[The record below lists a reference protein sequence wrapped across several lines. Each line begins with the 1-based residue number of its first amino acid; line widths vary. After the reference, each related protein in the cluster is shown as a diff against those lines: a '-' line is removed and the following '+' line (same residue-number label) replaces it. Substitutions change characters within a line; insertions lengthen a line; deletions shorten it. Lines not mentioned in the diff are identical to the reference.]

1 MKEHTLCERCEESAS
16 KSSRTA
22 RGLPPRGVFR
32 TIMASDFP
40 PPTCVAPSK
49 EMARRDMGTRI
60 DASEYMDSSDVL
72 DAKVSRLAAMIQSS
86 TACCAYTGAGLSTS
100 AGIGDYASKAKKS
113 AALAWDPHTGGGP
126 HMEHLKEAKPTA
138 GHRVL
143 AGLERAG
150 LLHQWVNQNHDGLDM
165 KATFPLAKLNQIHG
179 SWFDARNPVVAMD
192 GAMRDDL
199 DERLDEWA
207 EKADLV
213 LALGTTL
220 SGLRADMLAE
230 RVAAR
235 ARGVVD
241 LHRARVTGAAA
252 DGGGSSDGG
261 YMGGLVIV
269 ALTKTPLDDAASLRI
284 YGRLDEV
291 LGRLAARLRLPLPTD
306 AEVAKASKR
315 SALWHE
321 YALWYRDVHDKHDD
335 ADGGKGGGR
344 RRESEYEIMRRAQPS
359 NPSLAGLRRKVRA
372 K

>member
-1 MKEHTLCERCEESAS
+1 M
-16 KSSRTA
+16 
-22 RGLPPRGVFR
+22 
-32 TIMASDFP
+32 
-40 PPTCVAPSK
+40 
-49 EMARRDMGTRI
+49 
-60 DASEYMDSSDVL
+60 
-72 DAKVSRLAAMIQSS
+72 
-86 TACCAYTGAGLSTS
+86 
-100 AGIGDYASKAKKS
+100 
-113 AALAWDPHTGGGP
+113 
-126 HMEHLKEAKPTA
+126 
-138 GHRVL
+138 
-143 AGLERAG
+143 
-150 LLHQWVNQNHDGLDM
+150 NQNHDGLDM

-315 SALWHE
+315 SARVARVCAMVLRR
-321 YALWYRDVHDKHDD
+321 ARQ
-335 ADGGKGGGR
+335 AR
-344 RRESEYEIMRRAQPS
+344 RRRRRQRRRAAARERIRDNATRAAIEPEPGRPS
-359 NPSLAGLRRKVRA
+359 PEGACRSDCALVRSCRGTVA
-372 K
+372 YIGS

>member
-1 MKEHTLCERCEESAS
+1 MP
-16 KSSRTA
+16 SS
-22 RGLPPRGVFR
+22 
-32 TIMASDFP
+32 SDFP

-49 EMARRDMGTRI
+49 EMARGDMGTCI
-60 DASEYMDSSDVL
+60 DASEYMDSDRTL
-72 DAKVSRLAAMIQSS
+72 DAKVERLAAMIRSS

-100 AGIGDYASKAKKS
+100 AGIGDYASKAKNS
-113 AALAWDPHTGGGP
+113 AAHAWDPHSGGGP
-126 HMEHLKEAKPTA
+126 HMEHLKEARPTA

-199 DERLDEWA
+199 DARLDEWA

-235 ARGVVD
+235 AAEARRTQATGGDGDDHHRGD
-241 LHRARVTGAAA
+241 EQCDTSGGA
-252 DGGGSSDGG
+252 GGGLV
-261 YMGGLVIV
+261 GGLVIV

-284 YGRLDEV
+284 YARLDDV

-315 SALWHE
+315 STLWHE
-321 YALWYRDVHDKHDD
+321 YALWYRDVHDKMLERDD
-335 ADGGKGGGR
+335 RHAGGDANKGKAIKGR
-344 RRESEYEIMRRAQPS
+344 RRESEYETMRRAQPS
-359 NPSLAGLRRKVRA
+359 NPSLAGLRRKPRVHPDPHRDA
-372 K
+372 RV